1 MKNKTQT
8 MSKVKIRGAK
18 VSITKEQNTSQV
30 ELSVTSFVMFNNNV
44 LNIFYNIVFILFVN
58 LEFYVLK

>member
-1 MKNKTQT
+1 